1 MVAFAT
7 GEFFQHT
14 DSFFDYRKTVY
25 ETSEETQRSN
35 RIDLNLF
42 KSYLKENQLEHIDG
56 PAVIGFQ
63 YELKQKRQNSGASI
77 NRKMFTL
84 RSYGNFL
91 KLNQIEGA
99 ESLPFGDVPKV
110 RCGYVNRPG
119 FLTPEQL
126 KQLFDNI
133 ERNSCLAIRN
143 YAIYALM
150 YGLGLRVGEVHR
162 LTLADLDLE
171 QQQLTVQGKGGR
183 KRTLYLTGELTN
195 ILGEWLAVRDTFY
208 RSKEIDALFISKKG
222 NPIAIRTMEDNFKK
236 ILEKAELETKFN
248 VTCHTLRHSFATH
261 LNEKE
266 VDILVLQSL
275 LGHSNPRST
284 QIYIHATEE
293 KVRQALERLPA
304 IQFINEL
311 IASGKLKLKFQPDY
325 RKGGGQSSRLVAE

>member
-7 GEFFQHT
+7 GEFFEHT
-14 DSFFDYRKTVY
+14 DSFFDYRTTVY
-25 ETSEETQRSN
+25 EVSEETRRSN

-42 KSYLKENQLEHIDG
+42 KNYLEENQLVHIDG

-63 YELKQKRQNSGASI
+63 YELKQNRQNSSASI

-84 RSYGNFL
+84 RSYSNFL
-91 KLNQIEGA
+91 KLNQLEGA
-99 ESLPFGDVPKV
+99 DSLPFGYVPKV

-126 KQLFDNI
+126 KQLFDSI
-133 ERNSCLAIRN
+133 ERSSCIAIRN

-150 YGLGLRVGEVHR
+150 YGLGLRVGEVHH
-162 LTLADLDLE
+162 LKLGDLDLDR
-171 QQQLTVQGKGGR
+171 QQLTVQGKGG
-183 KRTLYLTGELTN
+183 KQRTLYLTGELTN
-195 ILGEWLAVRDTFY
+195 ILGEWLAVRETFY

-236 ILEKAELETKFN
+236 IVEKAELETPFN

-261 LNEKE
+261 LNEKN

-304 IQFINEL
+304 IQFMNQL

-325 RKGGGQSSRLVAE
+325 QKGAGQRSRLVAE

>member
-7 GEFFQHT
+7 SEFFQHAG
-14 DSFFDYRKTVY
+14 SFFDYRKTVY
-25 ETSEETQRSN
+25 EISEETRRSN
-35 RIDLNLF
+35 RIDLGLF
-42 KSYLKENQLEHIDG
+42 QTYLAENDIHQIDG

-63 YELKQKRQNSGASI
+63 YELKQNRQNSGASI

-84 RSYGNFL
+84 RSYSNFL
-91 KLNQIEGA
+91 KLNQLEGA
-99 ESLPFGDVPKV
+99 ESLPFGYVPKV
-110 RCGYVNRPG
+110 RCGYVNRPC
-119 FLTPEQL
+119 FLTLEQL
-126 KQLFDNI
+126 KQLFDSI
-133 ERNSCLAIRN
+133 ERTSCIAIRN

-150 YGLGLRVGEVHR
+150 YGLGLRVGEIHR
-162 LTLADLDLE
+162 LTLSDLDLDHRR
-171 QQQLTVQGKGGR
+171 LTVQGKGG
-183 KRTLYLTGELTN
+183 KQRTLHLSAELSD
-195 ILGEWLAVRDTFY
+195 ILCEWLAVRDTFY
-208 RSKEIDALFISKKG
+208 RSSEIDALFISKKG

-236 ILEKAELETKFN
+236 IVEKAALKTKFN

-293 KVRQALERLPA
+293 KIRQALERLPA
-304 IQFINEL
+304 IQFMNQL

-325 RKGGGQSSRLVAE
+325 QKGAG